1 MKRLYAKLTLA
12 FLFITF
18 FCVGVSEAQGL
29 PDFSRWNGTLWK
41 LSTTVKGYYFSDAA
55 SPSLPD
61 KKIRGTEAQW
71 GITTADISGTF
82 TLDIYEKSENGWCS
96 LVETLN
102 LVYFSG
108 SSLNFVASFTNGSY
122 ASGSNF
128 STGLVQ
134 VVGELNSV
142 QNALK
147 NGYIVPL
154 GAYSLEYDSGN
165 LSAFKIDVKGKKASK
180 LGCTQTQ

>member
-1 MKRLYAKLTLA
+1 M
-12 FLFITF
+12 
-18 FCVGVSEAQGL
+18 
-29 PDFSRWNGTLWK
+29 
-41 LSTTVKGYYFSDAA
+41 
-55 SPSLPD
+55 
-61 KKIRGTEAQW
+61 

-96 LVETLN
+96 LVDTLN

-122 ASGSNF
+122 SSGSNF

-134 VVGELNSV
+134 VVGELNSA

-154 GAYSLEYDSGN
+154 GAYSLGYDSGN
-165 LSAFKIDVKGKKASK
+165 LAAFKIDLKGKKASK
-180 LGCTQTQ
+180 LGCTN